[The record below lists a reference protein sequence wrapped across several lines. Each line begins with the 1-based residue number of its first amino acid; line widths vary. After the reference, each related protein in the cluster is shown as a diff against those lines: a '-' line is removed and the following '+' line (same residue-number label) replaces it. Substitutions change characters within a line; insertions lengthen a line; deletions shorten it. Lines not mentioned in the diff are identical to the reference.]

1 MSQENEDFFK
11 DAPRFESLEEIQNKT
26 EKWLRIDQS
35 NLDAEALRQTDIFF
49 DCNKLYFQQS
59 RYLRWLMHKQA
70 EVKLYRTQYYQGELP
85 AEVYQK
91 DKLRVRPMKSE
102 LGLYLKADKLMQEI
116 DSLVA
121 EAEETVAYLEN
132 TMKHVRDR
140 GFNIKTSID
149 FRMFLMGQ

>member
-1 MSQENEDFFK
+1 MPQENEDFFK
-11 DAPRFESLEEIQNKT
+11 DAPRFESLEEIQNKA
-26 EKWLRIDQS
+26 EQWLGIDQT

-85 AEVYQK
+85 PEVYKK

-121 EAEETVAYLEN
+121 EAEETVTYLEN
-132 TMKHVRDR
+132 TMKHIRDR
-140 GFNIKTSID
+140 GFNIQNAMEWRK
-149 FRMFLMGQ
+149 FQMGL